1 MSPQHAPDLKLH
13 LISKL
18 IIVCPC
24 AKCARA
30 VIDKQSP
37 TVGLG
42 NPVTRVSNGSGAVQ
56 FYNFDNIN
64 LVQAVAHIW
73 RQWVTDD
80 SGLN

>member
-1 MSPQHAPDLKLH
+1 MREVRKACFP
-13 LISKL
+13 
-18 IIVCPC
+18 
-24 AKCARA
+24 
-30 VIDKQSP
+30 KQSP

-73 RQWVTDD
+73 RQWDTDAC
-80 SGLN
+80 GLN